1 MSIFS
6 RLTDIVNSNLNAM
19 LDKAEDPE
27 KVIRLIVQ
35 EMEDTLVEVRS
46 SAART
51 IADRKAHQRQIE
63 QLEADRTAW
72 RDKAEL
78 AVSRGRDDLAKG
90 ALAEKARL
98 GVEAENLQ
106 KHLAQ
111 IQLNLD
117 KYSEDIA
124 RSEERRVG
132 QECRSRW
139 APDHSK
145 KK

>member
-111 IQLNLD
+111 VQLTLD
-117 KYSEDIA
+117 K
-124 RSEERRVG
+124 
-132 QECRSRW
+132 
-139 APDHSK
+139 
-145 KK
+145 